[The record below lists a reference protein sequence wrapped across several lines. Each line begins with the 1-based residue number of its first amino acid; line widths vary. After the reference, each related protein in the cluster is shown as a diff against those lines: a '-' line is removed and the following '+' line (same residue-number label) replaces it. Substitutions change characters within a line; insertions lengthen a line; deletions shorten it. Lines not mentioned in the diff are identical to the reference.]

1 MKRNFNLA
9 QHAFIAQDPGPN
21 CWLVE
26 PMYYNPNGKKE
37 EKQQVIINYGFVLVF
52 KYQWRSH
59 GSPGLPNSG
68 RKMRKN

>member
-9 QHAFIAQDPGPN
+9 QHAFIAQDPGTN

-52 KYQWRSH
+52 KYQWRSP
-59 GSPGLPNSG
+59 SLPNSG